1 MKKPITIL
9 EEEQFH
15 STFLSAFLLTAYVN
29 NLESMVVS
37 DKRGKKEEK
46 ERKKRES
53 RLRNKQIEKLHI
65 YKIVRKK

>member
-37 DKRGKKEEK
+37 HKRGKKEEK
-46 ERKKRES
+46 EKTERKKVKEQTNRET
-53 RLRNKQIEKLHI
+53 I